1 LATIAGTQLSAVE
14 ARVLADKW
22 FTKLHAQHKPPG
34 NSILFVGG
42 AANAGSMAVLL
53 GVGNQ
58 EASAMFRRAGVPGHP
73 GHVSNPAG
81 AAQRAR
87 IATAVLAALAA
98 ALGFVVTLLLV
109 FTLLVAKLHARDLNC
124 ATLDPRSE
132 TLNNG
137 GFATSVAVA
146 E

>member
-58 EASAMFRRAGVPGHP
+58 EASAMFRRAGVP

>member
-58 EASAMFRRAGVPGHP
+58 EASAMFRRLAYLAMFLIPLVP
-73 GHVSNPAG
+73 
-81 AAQRAR
+81 RKE
-87 IATAVLAALAA
+87 
-98 ALGFVVTLLLV
+98 LGL
-109 FTLLVAKLHARDLNC
+109 R
-124 ATLDPRSE
+124 PRFW
-132 TLNNG
+132 LRWLPHWG
-137 GFATSVAVA
+137 LW
-146 E
+146 